1 MLGTPV
7 LVVVVAVVM
16 VSNSVAIVRWFMCR
30 CKHFSVSTALSDVHV
45 LTGVTCRA
53 CAWCVCT
60 EWCARV
66 DGCHVSCLRV
76 LCLHWL
82 MCTCCVSA
90 GSHRTCRCSVMR
102 STTHWRVP
110 ERATTVL
117 TWSSVTTW
125 WASARAG
132 YWLLTYTTRSM
143 RKLLHWCL
151 QWRHLHSPDCVFEY
165 LQATHVG
172 RRWHVLL

>member
-82 MCTCCVSA
+82 MCACWRVSRVVPARVVSALIDVRVLTGVTCRACACCVC
-90 GSHRTCRCSVMR
+90 TDWC
-102 STTHWRVP
+102 
-110 ERATTVL
+110 
-117 TWSSVTTW
+117 
-125 WASARAG
+125 ARAV
-132 YWLLTYTTRSM
+132 
-143 RKLLHWCL
+143 CL
-151 QWRHLHSPDCVFEY
+151 QVHTEP
-165 LQATHVG
+165 VG
-172 RRWHVLL
+172 VPSWDQRLIEGSRSVQQLC